1 MCVVDCDSY
10 LKLVDPDSGNDQIL
24 NVSRIISL
32 VSKFTIESG
41 SSTTILVIGTVVMN
55 YFMALCALEH
65 PLVASALSLSNPAET
80 IPQQN
85 GFSGVTPATELI

>member
-1 MCVVDCDSY
+1 MCEVDCDSY
-10 LKLVDPDSGNDQIL
+10 LKLVDPDSVYDQIL
-24 NVSRIISL
+24 YVSRSLPL

-41 SSTTILVIGTVVMN
+41 SSTTILVIGTMVMK
-55 YFMALCALEH
+55 YFMALCVLEH
-65 PLVASALSLSNPAET
+65 PLVAFALSHSNLAET

>member
-1 MCVVDCDSY
+1 M
-10 LKLVDPDSGNDQIL
+10 DPDSVNDQIFVC
-24 NVSRIISL
+24 VSKLSL

-55 YFMALCALEH
+55 YFMALCVLEH
-65 PLVASALSLSNPAET
+65 PLVAFALSQSNPADT